1 MNTIISANDF
11 VLKLIVN
18 TDLEKIKE
26 LNRENFQDFI
36 NSVTKEELKKGQHD
50 LKSSQYNFH
59 VSNGEE
65 HLIYNTLYNS
75 FIRLEGDEYNDF
87 VLCNTESSLSE
98 NLTEN
103 GLWISSDIDEFEK
116 IFADY
121 KINCQYKLFV
131 MDRCFET
138 WLLGNRAAYP
148 KDCESDNFY
157 QYAQFY
163 NVSTSDPEKMNA
175 PESITNISM
184 YHLKY
189 LQEMLHSSSLHVN
202 YSKKSPLAVSTEE
215 YYKELKIRV
224 EITEDL
230 HSLAS
235 FFDFLSSIFL

>member
-1 MNTIISANDF
+1 MNLYFLLEDSRSFYKVLPHWLEFTLPDF
-11 VLKLIVN
+11 VEIFSFDDFNSITESNKFMLQSGFGYPQIKKVLKE
-18 TDLEKIKE
+18 TLETI
-26 LNRENFQDFI
+26 QI
-36 NSVTKEELKKGQHD
+36 NSIPLD
-50 LKSSQYNFH
+50 YFL
-59 VSNGEE
+59 
-65 HLIYNTLYNS
+65 
-75 FIRLEGDEYNDF
+75 
-87 VLCNTESSLSE
+87 VLWDTDARSIEA
-98 NLTEN
+98 
-103 GLWISSDIDEFEK
+103 IQSDINEFEK

-121 KINCQYKLFV
+121 KINCQHKLFV

-148 KDCESDNFY
+148 KDCESGNFY

>member
-1 MNTIISANDF
+1 MNLYFLLEDSRSFYKVLPHWLKFALPDF
-11 VLKLIVN
+11 VEIFSF
-18 TDLEKIKE
+18 D
-26 LNRENFQDFI
+26 DFDSI
-36 NSVTKEELKKGQHD
+36 
-50 LKSSQYNFH
+50 
-59 VSNGEE
+59 
-65 HLIYNTLYNS
+65 
-75 FIRLEGDEYNDF
+75 
-87 VLCNTESSLSE
+87 TESNKFMLQSGFGYPQIKKVLKE
-98 NLTEN
+98 TLETIQVNFIPLDYFLV
-103 GLWISSDIDEFEK
+103 LWDTGSRSKEAIQSDIDEFEK
-116 IFADY
+116 IFAGY
-121 KINCQYKLFV
+121 KINCQPKLFV

-189 LQEMLHSSSLHVN
+189 LQEMLHSSPLHVN

-224 EITEDL
+224 ETTKDL
-230 HSLAS
+230 RSLDN
-235 FFDFLSSIFL
+235 FFDFLKNFSI